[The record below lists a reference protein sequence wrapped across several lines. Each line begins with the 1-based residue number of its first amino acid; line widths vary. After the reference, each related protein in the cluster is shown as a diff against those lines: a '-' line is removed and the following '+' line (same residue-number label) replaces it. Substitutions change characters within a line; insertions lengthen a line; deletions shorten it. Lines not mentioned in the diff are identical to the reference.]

1 MVRAAIQGM
10 LPARPR
16 AIREGPG
23 LGAARRSEASVD
35 VRTDEEAMRIDTPPD
50 LMVGHP

>member
-1 MVRAAIQGM
+1 MARTAARGMLDASPGGPGGTRARAA
-10 LPARPR
+10 RS
-16 AIREGPG
+16 
-23 LGAARRSEASVD
+23 SEASVD